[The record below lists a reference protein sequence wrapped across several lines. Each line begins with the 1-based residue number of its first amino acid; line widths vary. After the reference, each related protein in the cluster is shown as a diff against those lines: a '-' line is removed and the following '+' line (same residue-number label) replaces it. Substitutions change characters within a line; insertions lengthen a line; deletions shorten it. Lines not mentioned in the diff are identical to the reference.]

1 MSRTIHTLPIDK
13 RSHQH
18 YHHNAT
24 VVLATPSA
32 KSATRSSAQRERQ
45 PLPGLISLLL
55 PSSIAGGFISF
66 VTIGFRGRYSA
77 K

>member
-1 MSRTIHTLPIDK
+1 MHEPSNIATTHYHPAMSRTIHTLPIDK

-45 PLPGLISLLL
+45 PLPGL
-55 PSSIAGGFISF
+55 
-66 VTIGFRGRYSA
+66 
-77 K
+77 